1 MAVDTEIVSKIN
13 KHVDGLISINK
24 KLLTENSTLK
34 NDISSLKATINQKE
48 EQLIK
53 LKKENEVL
61 SIAKTLSGDGGS
73 NKEVKLKIN
82 ELVREID
89 KCISLLNN

>member
-13 KHVDGLISINK
+13 KHVDSLISINK
-24 KLLTENSTLK
+24 KLLTENGNLK
-34 NDISSLKATINQKE
+34 NDIISLKATLSQKE
-48 EQLIK
+48 EQLTK
-53 LKKENEVL
+53 FKKENEVL
-61 SIAKTLSGDGGS
+61 SVAKSLSGDGES
-73 NKEVKLKIN
+73 NKEAKLKIN